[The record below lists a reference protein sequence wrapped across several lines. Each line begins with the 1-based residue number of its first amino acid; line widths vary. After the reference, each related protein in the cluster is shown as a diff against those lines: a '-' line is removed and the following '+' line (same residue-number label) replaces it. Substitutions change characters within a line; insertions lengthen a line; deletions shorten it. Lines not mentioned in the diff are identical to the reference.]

1 MTGRPR
7 WHEYAAAAR
16 VRTPADLRE
25 PGSGVPLGRGE
36 PAVLGEPADRSQSPG
51 RGKPLGRSQ
60 SSGRRVPSGRRGG
73 ERILARILARAGKE
87 DRAAPYRRDPGT
99 APLDLRLAGVAL
111 TGWLVV
117 LGLLRA
123 SAGVSLSVAGF
134 CSGAALVLAGW
145 LALRRRRG
153 KQLGLF
159 AGTALLLVCLLAL
172 LSLVTG
178 VRLAERLSGPIAD
191 AIDTKAYVSVELE
204 ATSDAARSRA
214 PSRFGGERYLVS
226 ARIVSAAGGGR
237 KFEAATPVL
246 VLGSEAWKSVRYAD
260 RIRTAGTLTAS
271 EPGSAEQALLNA
283 SAAPAAVGSPASAET
298 VNRIRAAFIVMTRPL
313 PEDARGLLPGMAFG
327 DREQQTDELADA
339 MRRTGLTHLLAVSGA
354 NCSYL
359 LGFVFLLAQSC
370 RLPRWC
376 AAVCGVAALGGFVM
390 LVRPEPSVLRAAV
403 MGAVGVAALLT
414 GRRRASLTFLS
425 VAVLLLLVADPW
437 LAGEY
442 SFILSVLATLGL
454 VLFGSRCS
462 EWLQRW
468 LAKPLADAMAVPLAA
483 QVFCTPVL
491 VLLQPELA
499 LYSVPANIL
508 AAPVVPVVTIAA
520 MAALGL
526 LPFLPLMAGW
536 LVYAAG
542 LPTLWVAWIARTFSG
557 LPFASVPWLEGA
569 SGSLAAAA
577 AGGGLLL
584 VLCCAATWKTRREG
598 REKPAGH
605 MLAGVLRSSLRRRFA
620 DGAGRRSGRTPGH
633 RRRVRRAGRRRNTVR
648 LAAWTLAPALAAG
661 SLTGWLS
668 AQPSESAAGDHW
680 DVAACDVGQGDGI
693 VIRTGPASAM
703 VIDAGPEPA
712 PMDSCLDRLGIDS
725 VGMLVL
731 THMHLDHYG
740 GMAGVFDGREVGSVL
755 LGSAKPD
762 LPGAAA
768 AELRRHGM
776 TARRGTAGQSGTEGR
791 ASWKVLWPTK
801 AGTGGNENDSSIV
814 LLVELRAQDGAV
826 LRLLLAGDLESEAAA
841 VMLRGFD
848 GQAPTVDLLKISH
861 HGARNGG
868 TELIDRLKP
877 RAALISVGA
886 DNDYGHPAPEILA
899 ALSRH
904 RIPAF
909 RTDLIGTVLVELR
922 GGRMLVAG
930 LP

>member
-7 WHEYAAAAR
+7 WHDYAAAAR
-16 VRTPADLRE
+16 VRTPADLGKRGAGE
-25 PGSGVPLGRGE
+25 TLGRGE
-36 PAVLGEPADRSQSPG
+36 PAGLSQ
-51 RGKPLGRSQ
+51 PLGRSQ
-60 SSGRRVPSGRRGG
+60 PSGLRGG
-73 ERILARILARAGKE
+73 ERLVGLILARARAIKQ
-87 DRAAPYRRDPGT
+87 DRGILSHRDAST
-99 APLDLRLAGVAL
+99 ARLDLRLAGAAL
-111 TGWLVV
+111 TGWLLV

-123 SAGVSLSVAGF
+123 SAGVSLSLAGF

-145 LALRRRRG
+145 LVLRRRRG
-153 KQLGLF
+153 KQLGLL

-178 VRLAERLSGPIAD
+178 VRLAERLSGPIAET
-191 AIDTKAYVSVELE
+191 IGTKAYVTVELV

-370 RLPRWC
+370 RVSRWC
-376 AAVCGVAALGGFVM
+376 AAVCGVAALVGFVM

-468 LAKPLADAMAVPLAA
+468 LLKPLADAMAVPIAA

-491 VLLQPELA
+491 VLLRPELA

-508 AAPVVPVVTIAA
+508 AAPVVPIVTITA
-520 MAALGL
+520 MAALAL
-526 LPFLPLMAGW
+526 LPLLPLVAGW

-542 LPTLWVAWIARTFSG
+542 LPTLWVAWIARTFSE
-557 LPFASVPWLEGA
+557 LPFAALPWLQGGA
-569 SGSLAAAA
+569 GSLAAAA
-577 AGGGLLL
+577 AGGGVLLA
-584 VLCCAATWKTRREG
+584 LCLAATWNTRREG
-598 REKPAGH
+598 QEA
-605 MLAGVLRSSLRRRFA
+605 LAGRARSLMRPCLRLRSIVRAARRP
-620 DGAGRRSGRTPGH
+620 GRRTVRGPAL
-633 RRRVRRAGRRRNTVR
+633 RVGRRKDSAR
-648 LAAWTLAPALAAG
+648 LAAWTLAPALAVGSLAGWLDGQSAG
-661 SLTGWLS
+661 SAS
-668 AQPSESAAGDHW
+668 ADRW

-693 VIRTGPASAM
+693 VIRTGPSRAM
-703 VIDAGPEPA
+703 VIDAGPEPG
-712 PMDSCLDRLGIDS
+712 PMDTCLDQLGIES
-725 VGMLVL
+725 VGTLVL

-762 LPGAAA
+762 LPGEVT
-768 AELRRHGM
+768 AELRRQGITPERGAAGRHG
-776 TARRGTAGQSGTEGR
+776 AEGS
-791 ASWKVLWPTK
+791 ASWSVLWPTK
-801 AGTGGNENDSSIV
+801 AGAGGNENDSSIV
-814 LLVELRAQDGAV
+814 LLVEVRAEDGAAF
-826 LRLLLAGDLESEAAA
+826 RLLLTGDLESEAAG
-841 VMLRGFD
+841 VMLRGLG
-848 GQAPTVDLLKISH
+848 GQAPVVDLLKVSH

-868 TELIDRLKP
+868 TNMLERLQP
-877 RAALISVGA
+877 RAALISVGK
-886 DNDYGHPAPEILA
+886 DNDYGHPAPEILS

-904 RIPAF
+904 QIPVF
-909 RTDLIGTVLVELR
+909 RTDVIGTVLVELR
-922 GGRMLVAG
+922 DGRMLVTG